1 MASKYETSIFTQK
14 QLDNARVR
22 GQVKGWVQGAVST
35 FLFLLLLKFLG
46 WIPAVIILGLIG
58 FMGYKIF
65 SAGKKAGS

>member
-46 WIPAVIILGLIG
+46 WIPAILILGLIG
-58 FMGYKIF
+58 YMGYRIF
-65 SAGKKAGS
+65 SAGKKSAL

>member
-1 MASKYETSIFTQK
+1 MADKYETSIYTK
-14 QLDNARVR
+14 RQLDNARIK

-46 WIPAVIILGLIG
+46 WIPAILILGLLG

-65 SAGKKAGS
+65 TAGKNSAT

>member
-35 FLFLLLLKFLG
+35 FLFLLLFEFLG